1 MPKRDLHLQLR
12 KWADQYGPVFSLILG
27 TQTLV
32 VLSSDQAVKDL
43 LDKKSNIYSD
53 RPELY
58 VGQKLASGSLRLLM
72 MGYGQ
77 TWRGFRKLIHS
88 LLNVTASKT
97 YLTYQVLENKQMLY
111 ELITQPADFLFHIR
125 RYSNALT
132 TTMVFGWRTPTYQDD
147 KLMQLF
153 DGFSEFADLNQTG
166 AAALLDAFPLLRSI
180 PEALNPTHR
189 LAKKLHAKEKNLYL
203 SHWLKAKDEI
213 AKGTI
218 SPCFCVG
225 LAEAQKK
232 EGFSDDQACYISG
245 TLLEAGSDTT
255 SSTIYAFVQ
264 AMLVYPEVQKKAQAI
279 IDEVIGVDRLPTMD
293 DEEQLQYVR
302 AIMKET
308 IRWMPTTILGAVPHA
323 VTEDDYYNGYL
334 IPKGAGVL
342 NNVWGIHMDE
352 KRHADPRRFDPD
364 RYLDDRQSLGEASAN
379 PDATKRDQFTFGAG
393 RRICP
398 GIHVAERS
406 LFLAISRILWGFD
419 ITPALDNQGK
429 PILPD
434 TEKLTQGFVCMPE
447 EFRATITPRS
457 DARKQKMIDEW
468 ETAQKENLDPVTKQ
482 WRTTVMDKDM
492 WKVKA

>member
-1 MPKRDLHLQLR
+1 MPKRDLHIQLR

-27 TQTLV
+27 TQTLI

-58 VGQKLASGSLRLLM
+58 VGQKLTSGNLRLLM

-97 YLTYQVLENKQMLY
+97 YLSYQVLENKQMLY
-111 ELITQPADFLFHIR
+111 GFIMQPEDFLFHIR

-166 AAALLDAFPLLRSI
+166 AAALLDAFPLLRNI
-180 PEALNPTHR
+180 PESLNPTHR

-213 AKGTI
+213 NKGTI

-255 SSTIYAFVQ
+255 FNTIYAFVQ
-264 AMLVYPEVQKKAQAI
+264 AMLLYPEIQKKAQAI
-279 IDEVIGVDRLPTMD
+279 VDKVIGEDRLPTMD
-293 DEEQLQYVR
+293 DDADLQYVR

-308 IRWMPTTILGAVPHA
+308 IRWMPTTILTMSGASTWTRSAMSSPAASARTGTWRIASRWVRHRPTPTPQRETSLPLVP
-323 VTEDDYYNGYL
+323 
-334 IPKGAGVL
+334 AGV
-342 NNVWGIHMDE
+342 
-352 KRHADPRRFDPD
+352 
-364 RYLDDRQSLGEASAN
+364 SA
-379 PDATKRDQFTFGAG
+379 PVSMWPSAVCSWPSRAFCGDSTF
-393 RRICP
+393 RP
-398 GIHVAERS
+398 LS
-406 LFLAISRILWGFD
+406 
-419 ITPALDNQGK
+419 
-429 PILPD
+429 
-434 TEKLTQGFVCMPE
+434 
-447 EFRATITPRS
+447 TPRES
-457 DARKQKMIDEW
+457 SSCPTR
-468 ETAQKENLDPVTKQ
+468 
-482 WRTTVMDKDM
+482 RS
-492 WKVKA
+492 